1 MNEKLIYSVA
11 GHLFSIETPDRRVT
25 SKIMSNYEPFYVEN
39 NERDDFLFHLKGG
52 EKVDIPE
59 SPSDDT
65 LEWNGVSYNVYHTPQ
80 GAIVSMK
87 HGKRE
92 HRFLASLNW
101 KEIVSDL
108 T

>member
-25 SKIMSNYEPFYVEN
+25 SKIMSNYEPFYGEN

-59 SPSDDT
+59 IPSASIIVEIFTAETKKIIAKVD
-65 LEWNGVSYNVYHTPQ
+65 YNYISNT
-80 GAIVSMK
+80 
-87 HGKRE
+87 
-92 HRFLASLNW
+92 
-101 KEIVSDL
+101 
-108 T
+108 